1 MAQPNLDPKKLVFLD
16 ETGANTKMTRAYGRC
31 PIGQRLVCKT
41 PWGHWKTTT
50 FICGLRCD
58 GLVAPWVLD
67 GPMNGDAFRV
77 YIEQVL
83 APTLSEGDIVVM
95 DNLPSHKVSGVLE
108 AIEAKGAV
116 LSYLPPYSPDL
127 NPIELV
133 FSKLKGSLRKAAE
146 RTVDDLWR
154 RIGTILDD
162 FTQAEC
168 ANYFKHD
175 GYAST

>member
-1 MAQPNLDPKKLVFLD
+1 MAQAKLDPQKLVFMD

-77 YIEQVL
+77 YIQQVL
-83 APTLSEGDIVVM
+83 APTLSAGDIVVM

-108 AIEAKGAV
+108 AIEAKGAG

-133 FSKLKGSLRKAAE
+133 FSKLKGSLRKAGE
-146 RTVDDLWR
+146 RKVEDLWR
-154 RIGTILDD
+154 RIGAILDD
-162 FTQAEC
+162 FTPAEC
-168 ANYFKHD
+168 ENYLRHD
-175 GYAST
+175 GYAAT

>member
-1 MAQPNLDPKKLVFLD
+1 
-16 ETGANTKMTRAYGRC
+16 MTRAHGRC
-31 PIGQRLVCKT
+31 SIGQRLLCKT

-50 FICGLRCD
+50 FVCGLRCD

-83 APTLSEGDIVVM
+83 APTLSPGDIVVM

-108 AIEAKGAV
+108 AIEAKAAT

-133 FSKLKGSLRKAAE
+133 FAKLKGSLRKAAE

-154 RIGTILDD
+154 RIGAILDD
-162 FTQAEC
+162 FTPAEC
-168 ANYFKHD
+168 ANYFRHD